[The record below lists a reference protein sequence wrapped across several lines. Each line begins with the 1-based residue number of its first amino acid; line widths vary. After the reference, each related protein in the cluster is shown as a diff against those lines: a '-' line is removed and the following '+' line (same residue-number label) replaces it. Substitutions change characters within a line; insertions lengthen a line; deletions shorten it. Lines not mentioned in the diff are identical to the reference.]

1 MLDFLVGLRVIA
13 LFLTSTLET
22 KSIELLWNRFL
33 AVVRIHVYRGDAHNS
48 CYPRAYK
55 SRLFVEATM
64 HRVLLL
70 PARGSTRRRYITP
83 SPYWLLNIFV
93 LDACTACV
101 RVLFVSLLSPLPCQ
115 RGHTWRSIGWKRFS
129 FALTSKNVAPGF
141 KNKTKYTLYV
151 SLRSQISHIAT
162 NKNNIKWQCL
172 NT

>member
-83 SPYWLLNIFV
+83 SPYWLLNIFG

-115 RGHTWRSIGWKRFS
+115 RDHRWRSIGWKRFS
-129 FALTSKNVAPGF
+129 FVLTSKNV
-141 KNKTKYTLYV
+141 
-151 SLRSQISHIAT
+151 RSSSCQG
-162 NKNNIKWQCL
+162 L
-172 NT
+172 